1 MSCGKATTLL
11 CLLLVLPVLLSV
23 DTSDGTTGPIIDG
36 TRGQYELHE
45 PILIEG
51 DSDFTAGNGVV
62 SGTGTESDPYI
73 IEGFFFDGGGP
84 YHNPLFGIFI
94 ANTTKYI
101 TVQNCRFN
109 YAAFGASL
117 FNAENVVIRENLF
130 ENSSNCHVFL
140 NRSDNNLIQNN
151 EMNGNRLC
159 GIRLAKDNHWND
171 IMFNKIRGHGLQ
183 GSSGIFLEGMGNNCT
198 RLVGN
203 EVDSYGYGIRIHHGF
218 NLIIR
223 NNSCHNNSN
232 GGLYLNNTRQS
243 LIAGNQLCDNFGF
256 GLCYV
261 VDSSGDLIFNNF
273 IEGNKKNGVVTTAN
287 SNLFYN
293 SIRNN
298 LGSGI
303 FSLNG
308 HFPNLYKNIVQGNGR
323 FDAESEDN
331 RINISDIDYESGS
344 YPFIAKVDPNVTI
357 PIREV
362 PVVGLLEFDFLE
374 EYRECLFYYSSY
386 DEGVDEKIHS
396 AGISSH
402 KVASDYTVGKLDR
415 HEETFLIDT
424 DLLIFNYSNRSGLS
438 YFVVTHVYESGFE
451 TVWNVTMNYIPTPI
465 DNSTPPDNGTTDDGN
480 TTDDPSEDNKTDDFS
495 WTAETNRPPTNASIS
510 TPEKEVKGGETF
522 TLSASSLDLDL
533 TYGDSVR
540 YEWYIDGIGLVGE
553 GEFLNLTL
561 DKGTYTLRLRAI
573 DSYNGTC
580 EIIVVLD
587 VAGKDRVDEKSSLP
601 FVLIASGLVL
611 FLCIISLFI
620 YKRERKRKEEAPS
633 HVDDLIDVP
642 TPRMTP
648 HTFEGGSVTQVWSER
663 LSPDGLPRNG
673 PMDVQFD
680 TLRERIVYSEIE
692 TAPFEG
698 VKLPRDSRRTELKKA
713 LKARRDTYD
722 GEIYSALRSIL
733 HEE

>member
-1 MSCGKATTLL
+1 MPCGKPTTLL
-11 CLLLVLPVLLSV
+11 CLLLVLPVLSSIGL
-23 DTSDGTTGPIIDG
+23 SDGTTGPILDG

-73 IEGFFFDGGGP
+73 IEGFFFDGWVPG
-84 YHNPLFGIFI
+84 NNSLFGIFI

-117 FNAENVVIRENLF
+117 YNAENVVIRENLF

-151 EMNGNRLC
+151 EMNGNRLS

-232 GGLYLNNTRQS
+232 GGLYLNGTNQS
-243 LIAGNQLCDNFGF
+243 LIAGNRLCDNYGD
-256 GLCYV
+256 GLVYIE
-261 VDSSGDLIFNNF
+261 SYSNQIFNNF
-273 IEGNKKNGVVTTAN
+273 IENNLKNGVVTTGN
-287 SNLFYN
+287 SGLAYN
-293 SIRNN
+293 SIRDN
-298 LGSGI
+298 LASGI
-303 FSLNG
+303 FSLSG
-308 HFPNLYKNIVQGNGR
+308 YIPDLFKNIIQGNGR
-323 FDAESEDN
+323 FDTESEEGGT
-331 RINISDIDYESGS
+331 NISDIDYESGS
-344 YPFIAKVDPNVTI
+344 YPFLAKVDPNVTL

-362 PVVGLLEFDFLE
+362 PIVGLKEFDFLE

-386 DEGVDEKIHS
+386 EEGMKEKVNSLGIYSHGVPSDNRIGIKGEPHS
-396 AGISSH
+396 RNIFLNKLHSFYYTTLNGSH
-402 KVASDYTVGKLDR
+402 YFRITVEYK
-415 HEETFLIDT
+415 
-424 DLLIFNYSNRSGLS
+424 SG
-438 YFVVTHVYESGFE
+438 TII
-451 TVWNVTMNYIPTPI
+451 VWNVTMNYIPTPI
-465 DNSTPPDNGTTDDGN
+465 DNNTPPDNDTINDGN
-480 TTDDPSEDNKTDDFS
+480 TTNDPSDDNRTDEFS

-580 EIIVVLD
+580 EIIRVLD
-587 VAGKDRVDEKSSLP
+587 VAGKDRVDEKNSLT

-648 HTFEGGSVTQVWSER
+648 HTFGGGSVTQVWPER